1 MAIDFKGSRQSYEKD
16 ALTEERSPVTPYA
29 LLETWFKEAVAE
41 QIGEAYAFS
50 LATCG
55 ADMRPSVRTLLMR
68 EIVERDDDIVMIFY
82 SNYDSDKGQDLAE
95 NPHAQGLFFWADLER
110 QVRISGKVE
119 RLSREKS
126 QAYFHSRPL
135 DSQVAA
141 WVSQPQSG
149 VVDSRE
155 TLDARFD
162 ELTKQFGD
170 SVPLPDF
177 WGGYA
182 INVDKV
188 EFWQGR
194 ANRMHDRLLYQKN
207 ADNPQGWDRSR
218 LMP

>member
-16 ALTEERSPVTPYA
+16 ALTEKNTPLSPYA
-29 LLETWFKEAVAE
+29 LLETWFKDAVAE
-41 QIGEAYAFS
+41 QVGEAYAFS

-55 ADMRPSVRTLLMR
+55 ADMYPSVRTLLMR
-68 EIVERDDDIVMIFY
+68 EIKEQDDDIVMVFY
-82 SNYDSDKGQDLAE
+82 SNYDSQKGQDLAE
-95 NPHAQGLFFWADLER
+95 NPRAEALFFWADLER
-110 QVRISGKVE
+110 QIRIRGKVS
-119 RLSREKS
+119 RLDRQRSK
-126 QAYFHSRPL
+126 AYFNSRPK

-155 TLDARFD
+155 TLDERFIKLSQTFD
-162 ELTKQFGD
+162 GD
-170 SVPLPDF
+170 VPLPEY
-177 WGGYA
+177 WGGYVLVA
-182 INVDKV
+182 EQI

-207 ADNPQGWDRSR
+207 DSATWHRQR